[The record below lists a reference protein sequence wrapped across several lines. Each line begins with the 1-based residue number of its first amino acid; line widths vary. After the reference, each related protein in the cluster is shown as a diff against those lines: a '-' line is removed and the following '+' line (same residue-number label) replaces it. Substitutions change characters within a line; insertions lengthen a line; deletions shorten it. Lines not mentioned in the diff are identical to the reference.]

1 MAEKV
6 CICEDVTRD
15 GFQSADRII
24 RVEDKLTILE
34 MLADAGVQQIEVSA
48 FSKYESMKKMR
59 NTGELSFMS
68 LFMSYHISLI
78 VILSSLPV
86 M

>member
-1 MAEKV
+1 MPEKV

-34 MLADAGVQQIEVSA
+34 MLADAGVQQIEVGA
-48 FSKYESMKKMR
+48 LSKYESMKKMR

-78 VILSSLPV
+78 VSLSSLPV

>member
-24 RVEDKLTILE
+24 SVEDKLKILE
-34 MLADAGVQQIEVSA
+34 MLADAGVQQI
-48 FSKYESMKKMR
+48 
-59 NTGELSFMS
+59 
-68 LFMSYHISLI
+68 
-78 VILSSLPV
+78 
-86 M
+86 

>member
-6 CICEDVTRD
+6 CICKDVTRD

-34 MLADAGVQQIEVSA
+34 MLADAGVQQIEVGA
-48 FSKYESMKKMR
+48 LSKYESMKKMR

-68 LFMSYHISLI
+68 LFMLYHISLI

>member
-34 MLADAGVQQIEVSA
+34 MLADAGVQQIEVGA
-48 FSKYESMKKMR
+48 LSKYESMKKMR

>member
-34 MLADAGVQQIEVSA
+34 MLADAGVQQIEVGA
-48 FSKYESMKKMR
+48 LSKYESMKKMR

-68 LFMSYHISLI
+68 LFMLYHISLI

>member
-34 MLADAGVQQIEVSA
+34 MLADAGVQQIEVGA

>member
-34 MLADAGVQQIEVSA
+34 MLAEAGVQQIEVGA
-48 FSKYESMKKMR
+48 LSKYESMKKMR

-68 LFMSYHISLI
+68 LFMAYHISLI

>member
-24 RVEDKLTILE
+24 RVEDELTILE
-34 MLADAGVQQIEVSA
+34 MLADAGVQQIEVGA
-48 FSKYESMKKMR
+48 LSKYESMKKMR

>member
-6 CICEDVTRD
+6 CICEDVSRD

-34 MLADAGVQQIEVSA
+34 MLADAGVQQIEVGA

>member
-15 GFQSADRII
+15 GVQSADRII

-34 MLADAGVQQIEVSA
+34 RLADAGVQQIEVGA
-48 FSKYESMKKMR
+48 LSKYESMKKMR

>member
-34 MLADAGVQQIEVSA
+34 MLADAGVQQIEVGA

-68 LFMSYHISLI
+68 LFMSYHKCDIDI
-78 VILSSLPV
+78 T
-86 M
+86 